1 MAKKPIKKKKKFR
14 EFWKLGKDEFNTQFF
29 SISKDNELV
38 VHEGNY
44 QYNIFDL
51 VQKFGS
57 PLEIA
62 FPFIVEKR
70 YLDLAQTFNF
80 HIKNQNYK
88 GRFFYHYP
96 MKVNQN
102 KEFVLPLIS
111 EGSNLETGSYNEL
124 WLGRRLWEPEQ
135 FNSRIR
141 VI

>member
-1 MAKKPIKKKKKFR
+1 MENVIMRRAKQTSEEKNQKEKPARKKTQRKRFR
-14 EFWKLGKDEFNTQFF
+14 KFWKLGKDEFNTQFF

-70 YLDLAQTFNF
+70 YLDLVQTFNF
-80 HIKNQNYK
+80 HIKEDRK
-88 GRFFYHYP
+88 S
-96 MKVNQN
+96 V
-102 KEFVLPLIS
+102 V
-111 EGSNLETGSYNEL
+111 
-124 WLGRRLWEPEQ
+124 
-135 FNSRIR
+135 
-141 VI
+141 